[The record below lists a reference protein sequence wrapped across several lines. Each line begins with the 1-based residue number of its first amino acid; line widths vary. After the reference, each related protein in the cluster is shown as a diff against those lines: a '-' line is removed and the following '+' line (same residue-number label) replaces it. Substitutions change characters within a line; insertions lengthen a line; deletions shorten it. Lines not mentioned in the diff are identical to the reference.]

1 MFVFLILRKKM
12 SASYNSYV
20 RTKGAQANNKE
31 LIALLNKFISK
42 YCLIKKTNKRLIF
55 NCSIVRLYVHLGS
68 YYMIAE
74 DFFSCVTCFHK

>member
-1 MFVFLILRKKM
+1 MFVFLMLRKKM

-42 YCLIKKTNKRLIF
+42 YCLIKKKTNKRLIF

-68 YYMIAE
+68 Y
-74 DFFSCVTCFHK
+74 